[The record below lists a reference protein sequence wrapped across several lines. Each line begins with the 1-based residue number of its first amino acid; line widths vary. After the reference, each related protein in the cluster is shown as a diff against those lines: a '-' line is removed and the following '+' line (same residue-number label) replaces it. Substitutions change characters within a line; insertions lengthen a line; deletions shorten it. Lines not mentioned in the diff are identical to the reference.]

1 MCLCSFQKVRK
12 VADEDEDWTPHHEEE
27 VEGDH
32 EGEEGEKEGDDCILR
47 ERRSNTSTA
56 EEMDTIARFASH
68 TYYLR
73 SLHKSEVV
81 ERKGPKADLQVPSQE
96 SGPSRSRSA
105 ATESEPR
112 PPLKV
117 GVSRSRAPLPVP
129 ILPPPPMPRGQSSAD
144 LFQSLDARDEEIRK
158 SK

>member
-47 ERRSNTSTA
+47 ERRSNTA